1 MNWRIVAPILS
12 IVLCGCVAK
21 VEQPAPPKPQAAKR
35 ANDPCSLLTQREATE
50 ALGQRVTQAA
60 PPAPTYCRYATPA
73 SDNAPTAL
81 SVTFGI
87 DDDVASYDKF
97 VTREDAAAVAG
108 LGDRAVWNTNGNSVV
123 VVKGNRRLIL
133 TIVDGKTPSTLTE
146 SDLQQRAVAAAQKI
160 VDRM

>member
-21 VEQPAPPKPQAAKR
+21 VEQPAAPMARTVKP
-35 ANDPCSLLTQREATE
+35 ANDPCSLLTPAEATE
-50 ALGQRVTQAA
+50 AMGQYVVKAA
-60 PPAPTYCRYATPA
+60 APAPTYCRYA
-73 SDNAPTAL
+73 APESAGSNTAL

-97 VTREDAAAVAG
+97 VQREDAAAIAG
-108 LGDRAVWNTNGNSVV
+108 LGDRAVWNTNGSSVV
-123 VVKGNRRLIL
+123 AVKGKRRLIL
-133 TIVDGKTPSTLTE
+133 SVVDGKTPSTLTE

-160 VDRM
+160 VERM

>member
-21 VEQPAPPKPQAAKR
+21 VEQPAPKAQAAKP
-35 ANDPCSLLTQREATE
+35 ANDPCSLLTQFEATE
-50 ALGQRVTQAA
+50 ALGQRVVQAA
-60 PPAPTYCRYATPA
+60 APAPTYCRYATPESA
-73 SDNAPTAL
+73 NSATAL

-97 VTREDAAAVAG
+97 VQREDAAAIAG
-108 LGDRAVWNTNGNSVV
+108 LGDRAVWNTNGSSVV
-123 VVKGNRRLIL
+123 VVKGKRRLVL
-133 TIVDGKTPSTLTE
+133 SVVDGKTPSTLTE

-160 VDRM
+160 VERM